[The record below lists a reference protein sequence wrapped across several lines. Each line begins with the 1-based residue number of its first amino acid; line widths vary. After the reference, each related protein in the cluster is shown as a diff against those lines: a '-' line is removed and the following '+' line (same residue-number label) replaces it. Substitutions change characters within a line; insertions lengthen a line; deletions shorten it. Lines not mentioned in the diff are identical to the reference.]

1 MVKPSNMK
9 LNFLNILMVN
19 SNNMRLNKNL
29 IVVLFVAMSTTFN
42 SCVTAQSSNKKQK
55 YKVAVCD
62 WMILKRQKLG
72 AFGLAAEIK
81 ADGIEL
87 DMGGLGN
94 RPTFDC
100 KLGDPV
106 ERQKFLD
113 KSKETGV
120 GISSIAMSGFYA
132 QSFATREI
140 TPMINDCVQ
149 AMKNMKVKVA
159 YLPLGT
165 QTDLVKS
172 PELRP
177 EVIKRLQWA
186 GKEVGRI
193 GGVIAIE
200 TSLSATEEKKLLDE
214 VGSKYI
220 KSSFNFANALD
231 NKRDISSELKIL
243 GKKYL
248 AQIHASNTDQ
258 FWLENDPAIDMP
270 KIKQTLDEMKWSGW
284 LIVERSRDVNQVHN
298 VKANYGANVAYL
310 KKIFQN

>member
-1 MVKPSNMK
+1 MKPI
-9 LNFLNILMVN
+9 NIQ
-19 SNNMRLNKNL
+19 KNL
-29 IVVLFVAMSTTFN
+29 IIALFVALSTTFN
-42 SCVTAQSSNKKQK
+42 SCATAQTSKNEQQ

-94 RPTFDC
+94 RPTFER
-100 KLGDPV
+100 KLGDQA

-132 QSFATREI
+132 QSFAKREI
-140 TPMINDCVQ
+140 TPMIDDCIKT
-149 AMKNMKVKVA
+149 MKDMNVKVA

-165 QTDLVKS
+165 QSDLIKN

-177 EVIKRLQWA
+177 EVIKRLKWA
-186 GKEVGRI
+186 GEQVGKI
-193 GGVIAIE
+193 DGVIAIE
-200 TSLSATEEKKLLDE
+200 TSLSAKEEKKLLEE

-220 KSSFNFANALD
+220 KSSFNFANAVD
-231 NKRDISSELKIL
+231 NGRDISSELKIL
-243 GKKYL
+243 GKEHL
-248 AQIHASNTDQ
+248 AQIHASNTDNS
-258 FWLENDPAIDMP
+258 WLENDKAIDMQ
-270 KIKQTLDEMKWSGW
+270 KIKKTLDKMKWSGW
-284 LIVERSRDVNQVHN
+284 LIVERSRDVTQVHN
-298 VKANYGANVAYL
+298 VRANYGANVAYL

>member
-1 MVKPSNMK
+1 MVKPINMK
-9 LNFLNILMVN
+9 
-19 SNNMRLNKNL
+19 LNKNL
-29 IVVLFVAMSTTFN
+29 IVAILVLVATTFN
-42 SCVTAQSSNKKQK
+42 SCATAQSSKKQK

-94 RPTFDC
+94 RPTFDS

-140 TPMINDCVQ
+140 APMITDCIQ

-165 QTDLVKS
+165 QTDLVKN

-186 GKEVGRI
+186 GKEVGKI

-220 KSSFNFANALD
+220 KSSFNFANAVD
-231 NKRDISSELKIL
+231 NGRDISSELKIL
-243 GKKYL
+243 GKKYV

-258 FWLENDPAIDMP
+258 FWLENDKAIDMP
-270 KIKQTLDEMKWSGW
+270 KIKETLDEIKWSGW
-284 LIVERSRDVNQVHN
+284 LIVERSRDVTQVHN

>member
-1 MVKPSNMK
+1 MK
-9 LNFLNILMVN
+9 STYFKRNAI
-19 SNNMRLNKNL
+19 
-29 IVVLFVAMSTTFN
+29 VLFLAVLCSTFN
-42 SCVTAQSSNKKQK
+42 STISAQSNKKQK

-72 AFGLAAEIK
+72 SFGLASEIK

-87 DMGGLGN
+87 DMGGLGK
-94 RPTFDC
+94 RPTFDS

-132 QSFATREI
+132 QSFAKRDSI
-140 TPMINDCVQ
+140 TLMVNDCIA

-165 QTDLVKS
+165 ESDLKKN

-177 EVIKRLQWA
+177 IVIERLKWA
-186 GKEVGRI
+186 GKQVAKI

-200 TSLSATEEKKLLDE
+200 TSLSATEEVQLLKE
-214 VGSKYI
+214 IGSKNI
-220 KSSFNFANALD
+220 KISFNFANAVD
-231 NKRDISSELKIL
+231 NGRDISSELKIL

-248 AQIHASNTDQ
+248 AQIHASTTDRV
-258 FWLENDPAIDMP
+258 WLENDTNVDMP
-270 KIKQTLDEMKWSGW
+270 KIKKTLDDMKWSGW
-284 LIVERSRDVNQVHN
+284 LIVERSRDVAQVHN

-310 KKIFQN
+310 KKIFQGQ

>member
-1 MVKPSNMK
+1 MKPI
-9 LNFLNILMVN
+9 NIQ
-19 SNNMRLNKNL
+19 KNL
-29 IVVLFVAMSTTFN
+29 IIALFVALSTTFN
-42 SCVTAQSSNKKQK
+42 SCATAQASKNEQQ

-94 RPTFDC
+94 RPTFES
-100 KLGDPV
+100 KLGDPA

-132 QSFATREI
+132 QSFAKREI
-140 TPMINDCVQ
+140 TPMIDDCIKT
-149 AMKNMKVKVA
+149 MKDMNVKVA

-165 QTDLVKS
+165 QSDLIKN
-172 PELRP
+172 PELRL
-177 EVIKRLQWA
+177 EVIRRLKWA
-186 GKEVGRI
+186 GEQVGKI
-193 GGVIAIE
+193 DGVIAIE
-200 TSLSATEEKKLLDE
+200 TSLSAKEEKKLLEE

-220 KSSFNFANALD
+220 KSSFNFANAVD
-231 NKRDISSELKIL
+231 NGRDISSELKIL
-243 GKKYL
+243 GKEYL
-248 AQIHASNTDQ
+248 AQIHASNTDNS
-258 FWLENDPAIDMP
+258 WLENDKAIDMK
-270 KIKQTLDEMKWSGW
+270 KIKKTLDKMKWSGW
-284 LIVERSRDVNQVHN
+284 LIVERSRDVAQVHN
-298 VKANYGANVAYL
+298 VRANYGANVAYL

>member
-1 MVKPSNMK
+1 
-9 LNFLNILMVN
+9 
-19 SNNMRLNKNL
+19 
-29 IVVLFVAMSTTFN
+29 
-42 SCVTAQSSNKKQK
+42 
-55 YKVAVCD
+55 
-62 WMILKRQKLG
+62 
-72 AFGLAAEIK
+72 
-81 ADGIEL
+81 
-87 DMGGLGN
+87 MGGLGN
-94 RPTFDC
+94 RPTFDS

-120 GISSIAMSGFYA
+120 EISSIAMSGFYA

-140 TPMINDCVQ
+140 TPMIADCIQ

-165 QTDLVKS
+165 QTDLVKN

-186 GKEVGRI
+186 GKEVGKI

-200 TSLSATEEKKLLDE
+200 TSLDATEEKKLLDE

-243 GKKYL
+243 GKKYV

-258 FWLENDPAIDMP
+258 FWLENDKAIDMP

-284 LIVERSRDVNQVHN
+284 LIVERSRDVTQVHN

>member
-1 MVKPSNMK
+1 MKPI
-9 LNFLNILMVN
+9 NIQ
-19 SNNMRLNKNL
+19 KNL
-29 IVVLFVAMSTTFN
+29 IIILFVALSTTFN
-42 SCVTAQSSNKKQK
+42 SCATAQAIKNEQQ

-94 RPTFDC
+94 RPTFES

-132 QSFATREI
+132 QSFAKREI
-140 TPMINDCVQ
+140 TAMIDDCIKT
-149 AMKNMKVKVA
+149 MKDMNVKVA

-165 QTDLVKS
+165 QSDLIKN

-177 EVIKRLQWA
+177 EVIKRLKWA
-186 GKEVGRI
+186 GEQVGKI
-193 GGVIAIE
+193 DGVIAIE
-200 TSLSATEEKKLLDE
+200 TSLSAKEEKKLLEE

-220 KSSFNFANALD
+220 KSSFNFANAVD
-231 NKRDISSELKIL
+231 NGRDISSELKIL
-243 GKKYL
+243 GKEHL
-248 AQIHASNTDQ
+248 AQIHASNTDNS
-258 FWLENDPAIDMP
+258 WLENDKAIDMQ
-270 KIKQTLDEMKWSGW
+270 KIKKTLDKMKWSGW
-284 LIVERSRDVNQVHN
+284 LIVERSRDVTQVHN
-298 VKANYGANVAYL
+298 VRANYGANVAYL

>member
-1 MVKPSNMK
+1 MK
-9 LNFLNILMVN
+9 LTYFKRIIIAT
-19 SNNMRLNKNL
+19 L
-29 IVVLFVAMSTTFN
+29 IVLSGTFN
-42 SCVTAQSSNKKQK
+42 SNVSAQSSKKQR

-72 AFGLAAEIK
+72 AFALAAEIK

-87 DMGGLGN
+87 DMGGLGK
-94 RPTFDC
+94 RPTFDS
-100 KLGDPV
+100 KLGDPI

-113 KSKETGV
+113 KSKELNI

-132 QSFATREI
+132 QSFAKRESI
-140 TPMINDCVQ
+140 TLMIEDCVK

-165 QTDLVKS
+165 ESDLNKN

-177 EVIKRLQWA
+177 IIIERLKWA
-186 GKEVGRI
+186 GKQVGKI

-200 TSLSATEEKKLLDE
+200 TSLNATEEKKLLE
-214 VGSKYI
+214 EIGCKHI
-220 KSSFNFANALD
+220 KSSFNFANAVD
-231 NKRDISSELKIL
+231 NGRDIATELKIL
-243 GKKYL
+243 GKKHL
-248 AQIHASNTDQ
+248 AQIHASTTDKV
-258 FWLENDPAIDMP
+258 WLENDKAVDMP
-270 KIKQTLDEMKWSGW
+270 KIKKTLDEMNWKGW
-284 LIVERSRDVNQVHN
+284 LIVERSRDVTQVHN

>member
-1 MVKPSNMK
+1 MVKTINMK
-9 LNFLNILMVN
+9 
-19 SNNMRLNKNL
+19 LNKNL
-29 IVVLFVAMSTTFN
+29 IIAMLVVMSTTLN
-42 SCVTAQSSNKKQK
+42 SCATAQSSKKQK

-94 RPTFDC
+94 RPTFDS

-140 TPMINDCVQ
+140 TPMIADCIK
-149 AMKNMKVKVA
+149 AMKDMKVKVA

-165 QTDLVKS
+165 QTDLVKN

-186 GKEVGRI
+186 GKEVGKI

-231 NKRDISSELKIL
+231 NKRDISSELQIL
-243 GKKYL
+243 GKKYV

-258 FWLENDPAIDMP
+258 FWLENDKAIDMP

-284 LIVERSRDVNQVHN
+284 LIVERSRDVTQVHN

-310 KKIFQN
+310 KRIFQN

>member
-1 MVKPSNMK
+1 MIYKK
-9 LNFLNILMVN
+9 HL
-19 SNNMRLNKNL
+19 L
-29 IVVLFVAMSTTFN
+29 IALLVVLSTTFN
-42 SCVTAQSSNKKQK
+42 SCATAQASKNKHQ

-72 AFGLAAEIK
+72 AFGLASDIK

-87 DMGGLGN
+87 DMGGLGK
-94 RPTFDC
+94 RPTFDS

-106 ERQKFLD
+106 ERQRFLD
-113 KSKETGV
+113 KSKEVNV

-132 QSFATREI
+132 QSFAKRETI
-140 TPMINDCVQ
+140 EPMINDCVT

-165 QTDLVKS
+165 ESDLTKN

-177 EVIKRLQWA
+177 IIIERLKWA
-186 GKEVGRI
+186 GKQVGKI

-200 TSLSATEEKKLLDE
+200 TSLNATDEKKLLE
-214 VGSKYI
+214 EIGSKYI
-220 KSSFNFANALD
+220 KSSFNFANAVD
-231 NKRDISSELKIL
+231 NGRDISAELKIL
-243 GKKYL
+243 GKKHL
-248 AQIHASNTDQ
+248 AQIHASNTDK

-284 LIVERSRDVNQVHN
+284 LIVERSRDVTQVHN

>member
-1 MVKPSNMK
+1 MK
-9 LNFLNILMVN
+9 SKKHLLIAFL
-19 SNNMRLNKNL
+19 
-29 IVVLFVAMSTTFN
+29 VVLSTTFN
-42 SCVTAQSSNKKQK
+42 SCATAQSSNKKQK

-72 AFGLAAEIK
+72 SFALAAEIK

-94 RPTFDC
+94 RPTFDS

-165 QTDLVKS
+165 QTDLVKN

-186 GKEVGRI
+186 GKEVGKI

-231 NKRDISSELKIL
+231 NKRDIASELKIL
-243 GKKYL
+243 GKYV

>member
-1 MVKPSNMK
+1 MNLAHFKKSNIIA
-9 LNFLNILMVN
+9 ILA
-19 SNNMRLNKNL
+19 
-29 IVVLFVAMSTTFN
+29 VLSCSFN
-42 SCVTAQSSNKKQK
+42 SCATAQASKNEQQ

-94 RPTFDC
+94 RPTFES
-100 KLGDPV
+100 KLGDPA

-132 QSFATREI
+132 QSFAKREI
-140 TPMINDCVQ
+140 TPMIEDCIKT
-149 AMKNMKVKVA
+149 MKDMNVKVA

-165 QTDLVKS
+165 QSDLIKN

-177 EVIKRLQWA
+177 EVIKRLKWA
-186 GKEVGRI
+186 GEKVGKI
-193 GGVIAIE
+193 DGVIAIE
-200 TSLSATEEKKLLDE
+200 TSLSAKEEKKLLEE
-214 VGSKYI
+214 VGSQYI
-220 KSSFNFANALD
+220 KSSFNFANAVD
-231 NKRDISSELKIL
+231 NGRDISSELKIL
-243 GKKYL
+243 GKEYL
-248 AQIHASNTDQ
+248 AQIHASNTDNS
-258 FWLENDPAIDMP
+258 WLENDKAIDMK
-270 KIKQTLDEMKWSGW
+270 KIKKTLDKMKWSGW
-284 LIVERSRDVNQVHN
+284 LIVERSRDVTQVHN
-298 VKANYGANVAYL
+298 VRANYGANVAYL

>member
-1 MVKPSNMK
+1 MK
-9 LNFLNILMVN
+9 
-19 SNNMRLNKNL
+19 SKRNL
-29 IVVLFVAMSTTFN
+29 FIAMLVVLSTTFN
-42 SCVTAQSSNKKQK
+42 SCATAQSSKKQK

-72 AFGLAAEIK
+72 AFGLASEIK

-94 RPTFDC
+94 RPTFDS

-140 TPMINDCVQ
+140 TPMITDCIQ

-165 QTDLVKS
+165 QTDLVKN

-186 GKEVGRI
+186 GKEVGKI

-200 TSLSATEEKKLLDE
+200 TSLSATDEKKLLDD

-243 GKKYL
+243 GKKYV

-258 FWLENDPAIDMP
+258 FWLENDKGIDMP
-270 KIKQTLDEMKWSGW
+270 KIKATLDEMKWSGW
-284 LIVERSRDVNQVHN
+284 LIVERSRDVTQVHN

>member
-1 MVKPSNMK
+1 MVKPINMK
-9 LNFLNILMVN
+9 
-19 SNNMRLNKNL
+19 LNKNL
-29 IVVLFVAMSTTFN
+29 IVALLVVLSITFN
-42 SCVTAQSSNKKQK
+42 SCATAQSSKKQK

-94 RPTFDC
+94 RPTFDS

-140 TPMINDCVQ
+140 TPMIADCIK
-149 AMKNMKVKVA
+149 AMKDMKVKVA

-165 QTDLVKS
+165 QTDLVKN

-186 GKEVGRI
+186 GKEVGKI

-200 TSLSATEEKKLLDE
+200 TSLSATEEKKLLEE
-214 VGSKYI
+214 VDSKYI
-220 KSSFNFANALD
+220 KSSFNFANAVD

-243 GKKYL
+243 GKKYV

-258 FWLENDPAIDMP
+258 FWLENDKAIDMP

-284 LIVERSRDVNQVHN
+284 LIVERSRDVTQVHN

-310 KKIFQN
+310 KRIFQN

>member
-1 MVKPSNMK
+1 MK
-9 LNFLNILMVN
+9 LTCFKRI
-19 SNNMRLNKNL
+19 SIIAL
-29 IVVLFVAMSTTFN
+29 IVALSGTMNTTV
-42 SCVTAQSSNKKQK
+42 SAQSKKQK

-72 AFGLAAEIK
+72 SFGLASEIK

-94 RPTFDC
+94 RPTFDS

-106 ERQKFLD
+106 ERRKFLD
-113 KSKETGV
+113 KSKEFNV

-132 QSFATREI
+132 QSFAAREI
-140 TPMINDCVQ
+140 IPMITDCIKT
-149 AMKNMKVKVA
+149 MKDMKVKVA

-165 QTDLVKS
+165 QCDLTKN

-177 EVIKRLQWA
+177 IIIERLKWA
-186 GKEVGRI
+186 GKQVGKI

-200 TSLSATEEKKLLDE
+200 TSLDATEEKKLLE
-214 VGSKYI
+214 EIGCMHI
-220 KSSFNFANALD
+220 KSSFNFANAVD
-231 NKRDISSELKIL
+231 NGRDISSELKIL

-248 AQIHASNTDQ
+248 AQIHASTTDRV
-258 FWLENDPAIDMP
+258 WLQNDKNVDLP
-270 KIKQTLDEMKWSGW
+270 KIKKALDEMKWRGW
-284 LIVERSRDVNQVHN
+284 LIVERSRDVTMVRD

>member
-1 MVKPSNMK
+1 MVKKDNMK
-9 LNFLNILMVN
+9 N
-19 SNNMRLNKNL
+19 SNFIKTAVIVL
-29 IVVLFVAMSTTFN
+29 IVVFSGTLN
-42 SCVTAQSSNKKQK
+42 SEVSAQSSKKQR

-72 AFGLAAEIK
+72 AFALAAEIK

-87 DMGGLGN
+87 DMGGLGK
-94 RPTFDC
+94 RPTFDS
-100 KLGDPV
+100 KLGDPI

-132 QSFATREI
+132 QSFAKRDSI
-140 TPMINDCVQ
+140 TLMINDCVA

-165 QTDLVKS
+165 ESDLNKN

-177 EVIKRLQWA
+177 IIIERLKWA
-186 GKEVGRI
+186 GKQVGKI

-200 TSLSATEEKKLLDE
+200 TSLSATEEKKLLE
-214 VGSKYI
+214 EIGCKYI
-220 KSSFNFANALD
+220 KSSFNFANAVD
-231 NKRDISSELKIL
+231 NGRDIATELKIL
-243 GKKYL
+243 GKKHL
-248 AQIHASNTDQ
+248 AQIHASTTDSV
-258 FWLENDPAIDMP
+258 WLENDKNVDMP
-270 KIKQTLDEMKWSGW
+270 KIKKTLDAMKWSGW
-284 LIVERSRDVNQVHN
+284 LIVERSRDVTQVHN

>member
-1 MVKPSNMK
+1 MK
-9 LNFLNILMVN
+9 SRTIQKSL
-19 SNNMRLNKNL
+19 L
-29 IVVLFVAMSTTFN
+29 IAIF
-42 SCVTAQSSNKKQK
+42 CVFAGALSSAVWAQSSKKQR

-72 AFGLAAEIK
+72 SFALAAEMK

-94 RPTFDC
+94 RPTFDS

-113 KSKETGV
+113 KSKETAV

-132 QSFATREI
+132 QSFAKRDSI
-140 TPMINDCVQ
+140 TLMINDCVA

-165 QTDLVKS
+165 ESDLTKN

-177 EVIKRLQWA
+177 IIVQRLKWA
-186 GKEVGRI
+186 GKQVGKI

-200 TSLSATEEKKLLDE
+200 TSLNATEEKKLLE
-214 VGSKYI
+214 EIGCKHI
-220 KSSFNFANALD
+220 KSSFNFANAID
-231 NKRDISSELKIL
+231 NGRDIATELSIL
-243 GKKYL
+243 GKKHL
-248 AQIHASNTDQ
+248 GQIHASTTDRV
-258 FWLENDPAIDMP
+258 WLENDKNVDMP
-270 KIKQTLDEMKWSGW
+270 KIKETLDQMNWKGW
-284 LIVERSRDVNQVHN
+284 LIVERSRDVTQVHN

-310 KKIFQN
+310 KHIFQKKN

>member
-1 MVKPSNMK
+1 MK
-9 LNFLNILMVN
+9 SKKHL
-19 SNNMRLNKNL
+19 L
-29 IVVLFVAMSTTFN
+29 IAMLVVLSTTFN
-42 SCVTAQSSNKKQK
+42 SCATAQSSNKKQR

-62 WMILKRQKLG
+62 WMILKRQKLN

-94 RPTFDC
+94 RPTFDS
-100 KLGDPV
+100 KLGDSV

-140 TPMINDCVQ
+140 TPMINDCIL
-149 AMKNMKVKVA
+149 AMKNMKVKIA
-159 YLPLGT
+159 FLPLGT
-165 QTDLVKS
+165 QTDLVKN

-186 GKEVGRI
+186 GKEVGKI

-200 TSLSATEEKKLLDE
+200 TSLSATDEKKLLDE

-231 NKRDISSELKIL
+231 NKRDIASELKIL
-243 GKKYL
+243 GKKYV

-284 LIVERSRDVNQVHN
+284 LIVERSRDINQVHN
-298 VKANYGANVAYL
+298 VKANYGANAAYL

>member
-1 MVKPSNMK
+1 MVKPINMK
-9 LNFLNILMVN
+9 
-19 SNNMRLNKNL
+19 LNKNL
-29 IVVLFVAMSTTFN
+29 IVAILVLVASTFN
-42 SCVTAQSSNKKQK
+42 SCATAQFSNKKQK

-72 AFGLAAEIK
+72 AFGLASEIK

-94 RPTFDC
+94 RPTFDS
-100 KLGDPV
+100 KLGDPI

-120 GISSIAMSGFYA
+120 AISSIAMSGFYA

-140 TPMINDCVQ
+140 TPMINDCIQ
-149 AMKNMKVKVA
+149 TMKNMKVKVA

-165 QTDLVKS
+165 QTDLVKN

-186 GKEVGRI
+186 GKEVGKI
-193 GGVIAIE
+193 GGAIAIE
-200 TSLSATEEKKLLDE
+200 TSLSATDEKKLLDE
-214 VGSKYI
+214 IGSKYI

-270 KIKQTLDEMKWSGW
+270 KIKQTLNEMKWSGW
-284 LIVERSRDVNQVHN
+284 LIVERSRDVTQVHN

>member
-1 MVKPSNMK
+1 MK
-9 LNFLNILMVN
+9 LINFQRSIIIAML
-19 SNNMRLNKNL
+19 
-29 IVVLFVAMSTTFN
+29 VVLSGTFN
-42 SCVTAQSSNKKQK
+42 STVAAQSSKKQR

-72 AFGLAAEIK
+72 AFALAAEIK

-94 RPTFDC
+94 RPTFDS
-100 KLGDPV
+100 KLGDPI

-113 KSKETGV
+113 KSKELNV

-132 QSFATREI
+132 QSFAKRESI
-140 TPMINDCVQ
+140 TLMIEDCVK

-165 QTDLVKS
+165 ESDLNKN

-177 EVIKRLQWA
+177 IIIERLKWA
-186 GKEVGRI
+186 GKQVGKI

-200 TSLSATEEKKLLDE
+200 TSLNATEEKKLLE
-214 VGSKYI
+214 EIGCKQI
-220 KSSFNFANALD
+220 KSSFNFANAVD
-231 NKRDISSELKIL
+231 NGRDISTELTIL
-243 GKKYL
+243 GKKHL
-248 AQIHASNTDQ
+248 AQIHASTTDSV
-258 FWLENDPAIDMP
+258 WLENDKNVDIP
-270 KIKQTLDEMKWSGW
+270 KIKKTLDDMKWSGW
-284 LIVERSRDVNQVHN
+284 LIVERSRDVTQVHN

-310 KKIFQN
+310 KRIFQN

>member
-1 MVKPSNMK
+1 MIAAYFKRNTI
-9 LNFLNILMVN
+9 ILVFA
-19 SNNMRLNKNL
+19 
-29 IVVLFVAMSTTFN
+29 VLCNTFN
-42 SCVTAQSSNKKQK
+42 SCVSAQASKNKQQ

-72 AFGLAAEIK
+72 SFGLAAEIK

-94 RPTFDC
+94 RPTFDS

-113 KSKETGV
+113 KSKETNV

-140 TPMINDCVQ
+140 TPMLEDCIKTM
-149 AMKNMKVKVA
+149 AAMKVKVV

-165 QTDLVKS
+165 QTDLVKN

-186 GKEVGRI
+186 GKAVGKI

-200 TSLSATEEKKLLDE
+200 TSLNATEERKLLE
-214 VGSKYI
+214 EIGSKYI
-220 KSSFNFANALD
+220 KSSFNFANAAD
-231 NKRDISSELKIL
+231 NGRDISSELKIL

-248 AQIHASNTDQ
+248 AQIHASNTDKV
-258 FWLENDPAIDMP
+258 WLENDAAINMP
-270 KIKQTLDEMKWSGW
+270 EIKKTLDEMKWSGW
-284 LIVERSRDVNQVHN
+284 LIVERSRDVAQVHD

>member
-1 MVKPSNMK
+1 MK
-9 LNFLNILMVN
+9 N
-19 SNNMRLNKNL
+19 SNFKRSCIKITA
-29 IVVLFVAMSTTFN
+29 IVFTVVFAGTFN
-42 SCVTAQSSNKKQK
+42 SCVSAQSSNAKER
-55 YKVAVCD
+55 YKIAVCD

-72 AFGLAAEIK
+72 SFALAKEIN

-87 DMGGLGN
+87 DMGGLGA
-94 RPTFDC
+94 RPTFDS

-113 KSKETGV
+113 KSKELGV

-132 QSFATREI
+132 QSFAKRE
-140 TPMINDCVQ
+140 TVKLMIEDCIK
-149 AMKNMKVKVA
+149 AMKNMNVKVA

-165 QTDLVKS
+165 QCDLVKN

-177 EVIKRLQWA
+177 EVVKRLKWA
-186 GKEVGRI
+186 GKQVGKI

-200 TSLSATEEKKLLDE
+200 TSLNATEERKLLE
-214 VGSKYI
+214 EIGSKNI

-231 NKRDISSELKIL
+231 NGRNISVELKIL

-248 AQIHASNTDQ
+248 AQIHASNTDKV
-258 FWLENDPAIDMP
+258 WLENDKAIDMP
-270 KIKQTLDEMKWSGW
+270 KIKKTLDDMNWNGW
-284 LIVERSRDVNQVHN
+284 LIVERSRDVAQVYN

-310 KKIFQN
+310 KRIFQN

>member
-1 MVKPSNMK
+1 MK
-9 LNFLNILMVN
+9 STNFKRSMFIAML
-19 SNNMRLNKNL
+19 
-29 IVVLFVAMSTTFN
+29 VVLSGTFSN
-42 SCVTAQSSNKKQK
+42 AVSAQSVKKQK

-72 AFGLAAEIK
+72 AFGLASEIK

-87 DMGGLGN
+87 DMGGLGK
-94 RPTFDC
+94 RPTFDS

-106 ERQKFLD
+106 ERKKFLD

-132 QSFATREI
+132 QSFAKRDSI
-140 TPMINDCVQ
+140 NLMINDCV
-149 AMKNMKVKVA
+149 ATMKNMKVKVA

-165 QTDLVKS
+165 ESDLTKN

-177 EVIKRLQWA
+177 IIIERLKWA
-186 GKEVGRI
+186 GKQVGKI

-200 TSLSATEEKKLLDE
+200 TSLNATEEKKLLE
-214 VGSKYI
+214 EIGCKHI
-220 KSSFNFANALD
+220 KSSFNFANAVD
-231 NKRDISSELKIL
+231 NGRDIATELKIL

-248 AQIHASNTDQ
+248 AQIHASTTDTV
-258 FWLENDPAIDMP
+258 WLENDKNVDMP
-270 KIKQTLDEMKWSGW
+270 KIKKTLDEMKWSGW
-284 LIVERSRDVNQVHN
+284 LIVERSRDVTQVHN

-310 KKIFQN
+310 KKIFQGL

>member
-1 MVKPSNMK
+1 MVKKDNMK
-9 LNFLNILMVN
+9 N
-19 SNNMRLNKNL
+19 SNFINTAVIVL
-29 IVVLFVAMSTTFN
+29 IVVFSGTFN
-42 SCVTAQSSNKKQK
+42 STVSAQSSKKQR

-72 AFGLAAEIK
+72 SFALAAEIK

-94 RPTFDC
+94 RPTFDS
-100 KLGDPV
+100 KLGNPV

-132 QSFATREI
+132 QSFAKRDSI
-140 TPMINDCVQ
+140 TLMINDCVK
-149 AMKNMKVKVA
+149 AMKDMKVKTA

-165 QTDLVKS
+165 QCDLTKN

-177 EVIKRLQWA
+177 IVIERLKWA
-186 GKEVGRI
+186 GKQVGKI

-200 TSLSATEEKKLLDE
+200 TSLNATEERKLLEEID
-214 VGSKYI
+214 SKYI
-220 KSSFNFANALD
+220 KSSFNFANAVD
-231 NKRDISSELKIL
+231 NGRDISSELKIL

-248 AQIHASNTDQ
+248 AQIHASNTDNV
-258 FWLENDPAIDMP
+258 WLENDKAIDMP
-270 KIKQTLDEMKWSGW
+270 KIKKTLDEMKWSGW
-284 LIVERSRDVNQVHN
+284 LIVERSRDVTQVHN
-298 VKANYGANVAYL
+298 VKVNYGANVAYL
-310 KKIFQN
+310 KRIFQN